1 MGKNSIQSNLTKD
14 DLIAEIRLTLGA
26 DFKREHTVIIVEGED
41 DISFFNGKLS
51 SNVDIRES
59 FSGKRGV
66 LEIVSLFSDSRVIT
80 SLHKESTPHL
90 FTERKCFL
98 HHIHFICGLQ
108 NGQQLIRPA
117 NQTESS
123 VYL

>member
-1 MGKNSIQSNLTKD
+1 MIKSIQLHKLFGRFNYNIPSQNSPSIAGIPILSFVNSIPPISG
-14 DLIAEIRLTLGA
+14 RL
-26 DFKREHTVIIVEGED
+26 
-41 DISFFNGKLS
+41 SYN
-51 SNVDIRES
+51 ES
-59 FSGKRGV
+59 RS
-66 LEIVSLFSDSRVIT
+66 SRVSHAVYAHATPQSFT